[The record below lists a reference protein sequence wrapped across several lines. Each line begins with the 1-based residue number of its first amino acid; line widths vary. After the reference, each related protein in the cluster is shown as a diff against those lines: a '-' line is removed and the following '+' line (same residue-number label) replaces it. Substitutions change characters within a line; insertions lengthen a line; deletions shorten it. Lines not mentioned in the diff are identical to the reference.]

1 MQGIRASFVDSYRE
15 FGKARTITTASM
27 FGAVSIVLGSLTLQA
42 GDFLKV
48 GFSTI
53 ANQMVYLLFGPAV
66 GGCFGAALDVLKY
79 FIKPTGE
86 FFPGWTLGAA
96 AAGVLYGLF
105 FYKKRLTF
113 LRVLAA
119 EFTVSVVCNML
130 LGTLWLDIMYGKGFF
145 VLLRARVLKNLLM
158 CPANALIFYSLVR
171 AMEQA
176 GVFRALRKSV

>member
-86 FFPGWTLGAA
+86 FSR
-96 AAGVLYGLF
+96 AGRWGRRRRACCTACF
-105 FYKKRLTF
+105 FTKR
-113 LRVLAA
+113 
-119 EFTVSVVCNML
+119 
-130 LGTLWLDIMYGKGFF
+130 G
-145 VLLRARVLKNLLM
+145 
-158 CPANALIFYSLVR
+158 
-171 AMEQA
+171 
-176 GVFRALRKSV
+176 